1 MRPLGGCWYFHV
13 IFKKPGTI
21 FQELRE
27 FSPFYIGQSEDE
39 LTDELPQLLAGRHSS
54 IVSFQAFRD

>member
-27 FSPFYIGQSEDE
+27 FSPFYLG
-39 LTDELPQLLAGRHSS
+39 
-54 IVSFQAFRD
+54 